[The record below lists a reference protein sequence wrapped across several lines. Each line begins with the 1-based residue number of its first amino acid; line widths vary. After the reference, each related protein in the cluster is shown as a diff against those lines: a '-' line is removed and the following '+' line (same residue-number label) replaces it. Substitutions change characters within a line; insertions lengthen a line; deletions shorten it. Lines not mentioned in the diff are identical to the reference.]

1 MLSPRMRWK
10 LNQLRE
16 RLAGIFS
23 GEREP
28 PKPKVCFNCGKLV
41 GAVQTVCPE
50 CGANQSAVSLS
61 ALKRIG
67 MAAIP
72 AENPV
77 TYALLFANF
86 LLYAVAWIATVRLS
100 DQPPDLF
107 ASMNPQVLGLLGAKF
122 TPLILL
128 EGQWWRLVMPNF
140 LHWSLWHIGLNMLAL
155 WQIGPQVE
163 EIFGSR
169 RYLFLY
175 LATGVSGFFASTV
188 WDIVSRSYFSASA
201 GASAALFG
209 LIGVLI
215 SYLGAKPGF
224 TREYRSQLI
233 RWVIIMLAIGL
244 FLWDFIDNAGHV
256 GGLVAGLILGRVVSD
271 RRAAT
276 PGARLRLALM
286 TWGSAL
292 VLLGSVAMV
301 VWHLP
306 ATQRWLGGAG

>member
-1 MLSPRMRWK
+1 MLSPRLRWK
-10 LNQLRE
+10 LNRLRE
-16 RLAGIFS
+16 RLAELFAS
-23 GEREP
+23 PE

-50 CGANQSAVSLS
+50 CGASQSAVSFS

-86 LLYAVAWIATVRLS
+86 LLYAVAWISSLRVA
-100 DQPPDLF
+100 DEPPSLF
-107 ASMNPQVLGLLGAKF
+107 ASMDPQVMVLLGAKF
-122 TPLILL
+122 GPYVLQGEL
-128 EGQWWRLVMPNF
+128 WRLVMSNF
-140 LHWSLWHIGLNMLAL
+140 LHWSLWHIGMNMLAL
-155 WQIGPQVE
+155 WQIGPMVE
-163 EIFGSR
+163 ENFGSR

-175 LATGVSGFFASTV
+175 LVTGISGFIASTL
-188 WDIVSRSYFSASA
+188 WNPTGLSA
-201 GASAALFG
+201 GASASLFG

-215 SYLGAKPGF
+215 SYLGPRPGF
-224 TREYRSQLI
+224 ARAYRSQLI
-233 RWVIIMLAIGL
+233 RWAVIILIMGL
-244 FLWDFIDNAGHV
+244 FLPFDNAGHI

-276 PGARLRLALM
+276 PGARFRLALM

-292 VLLGSVAMV
+292 VLLWSVAMV
-301 VWHLP
+301 LLHLP
-306 ATQRWLGGAG
+306 ATQRFLTR

>member
-1 MLSPRMRWK
+1 MLPPRLRWK
-10 LNQLRE
+10 LNRLRE
-16 RLAGIFS
+16 RVSELFATP
-23 GEREP
+23 E

-50 CGANQSAVSLS
+50 CGANQSAVSFS

-86 LLYAVAWIATVRLS
+86 LLYAVAWIASLRVA
-100 DQPPDLF
+100 DEPPGLL
-107 ASMNPQVLGLLGAKF
+107 ASMNQQVMILLGAKF

-128 EGQWWRLVMPNF
+128 EGEWWRLVMPNF
-140 LHWSLWHIGLNMLAL
+140 LHWSLWHIGMNMLAL
-155 WQIGPQVE
+155 WQIGPMVE
-163 EIFGSR
+163 ENFGSR

-175 LATGVSGFFASTV
+175 LATGVSGFIASAF
-188 WDIVSRSYFSASA
+188 WDVAYRGYFVPSA
-201 GASAALFG
+201 GASASLFG
-209 LIGVLI
+209 LIGVLV
-215 SYLGAKPGF
+215 SYLGPRPGF
-224 TREYRSQLI
+224 AREYRSQLI
-233 RWVIIMLAIGL
+233 RWAVIILVIGL
-244 FLWDFIDNAGHV
+244 FLPFDNAGHI

-276 PGARLRLALM
+276 PGARFRLALM

-292 VLLGSVAMV
+292 VLLWSVAMV
-301 VWHLP
+301 LLHLP
-306 ATQRWLGGAG
+306 ATQQFLSR

>member
-1 MLSPRMRWK
+1 MLSPRLRWK
-10 LNQLRE
+10 LDRLRE
-16 RLAGIFS
+16 RLAELFAS
-23 GEREP
+23 PE
-28 PKPKVCFNCGKLV
+28 PKPNVCFNCGKLV

-50 CGANQSAVSLS
+50 CGANQSAVSFS

-86 LLYAVAWIATVRLS
+86 LLYAVAWIASLRLA
-100 DQPPDLF
+100 DEPPSLF
-107 ASMNPQVLGLLGAKF
+107 ASMNPQVMILLGAKHG
-122 TPLILL
+122 LL
-128 EGQWWRLVMPNF
+128 VLSGELWRLVMPNF
-140 LHWSLWHIGLNMLAL
+140 LHWSLWHIGFNMIAL

-175 LATGVSGFFASTV
+175 LATGVSGLLASTV
-188 WDIVSRSYFSASA
+188 WYPMGLSA
-201 GASAALFG
+201 GASASIFG
-209 LIGVLI
+209 FIGVLI
-215 SYLGAKPGF
+215 SYLGPRPGF
-224 TREYRSQLI
+224 AREYRSQLI
-233 RWVIIMLAIGL
+233 RWAVIILIMGL
-244 FLWDFIDNAGHV
+244 FLPFDNAGHI

-276 PGARLRLALM
+276 PGARFRLALM

-292 VLLGSVAMV
+292 AL
-301 VWHLP
+301 VW
-306 ATQRWLGGAG
+306 

>member
-1 MLSPRMRWK
+1 MLSPRLRWK
-10 LNQLRE
+10 LT
-16 RLAGIFS
+16 RLWEQVNEFFTARP
-23 GEREP
+23 E

-61 ALKRIG
+61 ALKRVG

-86 LLYAVAWIATVRLS
+86 LLYAVSWIASVRLS
-100 DQPPDLF
+100 DEPPELF
-107 ASMNPQVLGLLGAKF
+107 ASMNPQVMLLLGAKQG
-122 TPLILL
+122 LL
-128 EGQWWRLVMPNF
+128 VLHGELWRLVMPNF
-140 LHWSLWHIGLNMLAL
+140 LHWSLWHIGFNMLAL

-169 RYLFLY
+169 RYLFFY
-175 LATGVSGFFASTV
+175 LATGASGLFLSTCSGFIPLASF
-188 WDIVSRSYFSASA
+188 WNPFGLSA
-201 GASAALFG
+201 GASASVFG

-215 SYLGAKPGF
+215 SYLGTKTGF
-224 TREYRSQLI
+224 TRAYRSQLI
-233 RWVIIMLAIGL
+233 RWVVIMLIIGVV
-244 FLWDFIDNAGHV
+244 LWRYIDNAGHV

-276 PGARLRLALM
+276 PGARFRLALM

-292 VLLGSVAMV
+292 LLVWSVAMV
-301 VWHLP
+301 LLHLP
-306 ATQRWLGGAG
+306 ATQELLGR

>member
-10 LNQLRE
+10 LNQWRE
-16 RLAGIFS
+16 RLAEVFTS
-23 GEREP
+23 RSE

-50 CGANQSAVSLS
+50 CGANQSAVSFS

-77 TYALLFANF
+77 SYALLFANF
-86 LLYAVAWIATVRLS
+86 LLYAVSWIASVRLS
-100 DQPPDLF
+100 DEPPDLF
-107 ASMNPQVLGLLGAKF
+107 ASMNPQVMILLGAKF
-122 TPLILL
+122 GVYVLQGEL
-128 EGQWWRLVMPNF
+128 WRLVMPNF
-140 LHWSLWHIGLNMLAL
+140 LHWSLWHIGFNMLAL

-175 LATGVSGFFASTV
+175 LATGISGFVASTV
-188 WDIVSRSYFSASA
+188 WSPMGLSA
-201 GASAALFG
+201 GASASLFG
-209 LIGVLI
+209 FIGVLI
-215 SYLGAKPGF
+215 SYLGPRPGF
-224 TREYRSQLI
+224 AHAYRSQLI
-233 RWVIIMLAIGL
+233 RWAVFGLVMGL
-244 FLWDFIDNAGHV
+244 FLPFDNAGHI
-256 GGLVAGLILGRVVSD
+256 GGLVAGLILGRVLSD

-292 VLLGSVAMV
+292 LLLWSVFMVLL
-301 VWHLP
+301 HLP
-306 ATQRWLGGAG
+306 ATQRFLTGG